1 MIVWPDLARSMPAEA
16 EPVLAP
22 IEAGGR
28 FPVPPIRDT
37 AEDGASGAAPDIPS
51 PANAARLP
59 PPAGK
64 LLTAGLVAT
73 LLVSVLAHG
82 AVLALLRDMLPV
94 EGMEAAS
101 NAVSVE
107 IILEAPP
114 EPPAQPI
121 AGSKE
126 QPEEQLAQTRP
137 PETVEPQ
144 DEKSTEPEQESK
156 NSDLPKDPESP
167 SEDTG
172 ETAEAEESRPI
183 PMDRPAEEPVAL
195 PLSTEAPLPTPRPAP
210 PPAENQ
216 PRIAPKVAAP
226 RKIAKPA
233 PAQKASPRPARPKPA
248 AKAEARPA
256 PRSSSGNTGRK
267 GGATKGEQ
275 AAYARRLLGHVQR
288 HKKYPAAAQNQRLSG
303 RAGLSITIDRSGR
316 LIDAKLRKATGH
328 AILDKEALATAR
340 RAAPYPR
347 PPEGVGGK
355 TISISVNLD
364 YKR

>member
-16 EPVLAP
+16 EPVLTP
-22 IEAGGR
+22 TEAGGQ
-28 FPVPPIRDT
+28 FPVPPIHDN
-37 AEDGASGAAPDIPS
+37 AEDGGSGVAPDIPS
-51 PANAARLP
+51 PANAARFRP
-59 PPAGK
+59 PTGK
-64 LLTAGLVAT
+64 LLTGGLVAT

-82 AVLALLRDMLPV
+82 AVLALLRDILPV
-94 EGMEAAS
+94 KGMEAAS
-101 NAVSVE
+101 NIVSVE

-114 EPPAQPI
+114 EPPAQPM
-121 AGSKE
+121 AGGKE
-126 QPEEQLAQTRP
+126 QPQEQLAQTLP
-137 PETVEPQ
+137 PETVEPRE
-144 DEKSTEPEQESK
+144 EKSTEPEQESK
-156 NSDLPKDPESP
+156 NSDLPEGPESP
-167 SEDTG
+167 SEEAG
-172 ETAEAEESRPI
+172 ETAKAEESQPI
-183 PMDRPAEEPVAL
+183 PLDQPAGESIAL
-195 PLSTEAPLPTPRPAP
+195 PLAAVAPLPTPRPVP
-210 PPAENQ
+210 PPAATQ
-216 PRIAPKVAAP
+216 PRITPKVAAP

-233 PAQKASPRPARPKPA
+233 PAQKASPRPARPKTA

-256 PRSSSGNTGRK
+256 PRSSPGNAGRK

-288 HKKYPAAAQNQRLSG
+288 HRQYPAAAQNQRLSG

-316 LIDAKLRKATGH
+316 LIGAKLRKGTGH

-355 TISISVNLD
+355 TISFSVNLD

>member
-16 EPVLAP
+16 EPVLTP
-22 IEAGGR
+22 IEAGAQ
-28 FPVPPIRDT
+28 FPVPPVHDT
-37 AEDGASGAAPDIPS
+37 AKDGASGAAPAIPS

-59 PPAGK
+59 PPARK
-64 LLTAGLVAT
+64 LLTGGLVAT

-82 AVLALLRDMLPV
+82 AVLALLRGILPI

-101 NAVSVE
+101 NAMSVE

-121 AGSKE
+121 AGDNE
-126 QPEEQLAQTRP
+126 RPEELAQTLP
-137 PETVEPQ
+137 PETLEPQ
-144 DEKSTEPEQESK
+144 EDKSTEPEQESK
-156 NSDLPKDPESP
+156 NSDLLEGPETP
-167 SEDTG
+167 SEEAG
-172 ETAEAEESRPI
+172 ETAEAEESQPI
-183 PMDRPAEEPVAL
+183 PSDQPAEETVAM
-195 PLSTEAPLPTPRPAP
+195 PLAAAVPLPTPRPVS
-210 PPAENQ
+210 PPAEIQ
-216 PRIAPKVAAP
+216 PRVAPKATAP

-233 PAQKASPRPARPKPA
+233 PAQKASPRPARPEPA
-248 AKAEARPA
+248 AKPQARPA
-256 PRSSSGNTGRK
+256 PRSSPGNAGSK

-288 HKKYPAAAQNQRLSG
+288 HKKYPAAAQNQRISG

-316 LIDAKLRKATGH
+316 LIGAKLRKGTGH

-347 PPEGVGGK
+347 PPEGVGGRS
-355 TISISVNLD
+355 ISFSVNLD